1 MSIYN
6 RSYIYMHF
14 NQHIDSIMYKCR
26 YPYDYLVP
34 HIHII
39 IECQISHLRKLKL
52 MMAAKID
59 AKEVI
64 SIVTLKSKSAIN
76 DALAFKGK
84 DKDLQTF
91 ANQVEEAV
99 KRMKRE
105 PTYLATSNTPVIMM
119 DTFQCSE
126 RICRK

>member
-1 MSIYN
+1 MSVPIRLLSPSHPYYN
-6 RSYIYMHF
+6 RMPNITKEYR
-14 NQHIDSIMYKCR
+14 QW
-26 YPYDYLVP
+26 L
-34 HIHII
+34 
-39 IECQISHLRKLKL
+39 ISFRKHLRKLKL

-105 PTYLATSNTPVIMM
+105 PAYLATSNTPVIMM